1 MSDDL
6 ADCLFYIAGGMG
18 KHDGRLATNRLT
30 CSMAAGTSAG
40 CNVAAADIGGGI
52 GADDAGNADVRLNN
66 DSNEDDSGDG
76 NNSSKLTDPD
86 A

>member
-6 ADCLFYIAGGMG
+6 ADRSFRIAGRMG

-30 CSMAAGTSAG
+30 RSMAAGTSAG
-40 CNVAAADIGGGI
+40 CNVATADIGGGI
-52 GADDAGNADVRLNN
+52 GADDAGDADVGLDN
-66 DSNEDDSGDG
+66 DGNEDDSGDG
-76 NNSSKLTDPD
+76 DNSSELTDPD